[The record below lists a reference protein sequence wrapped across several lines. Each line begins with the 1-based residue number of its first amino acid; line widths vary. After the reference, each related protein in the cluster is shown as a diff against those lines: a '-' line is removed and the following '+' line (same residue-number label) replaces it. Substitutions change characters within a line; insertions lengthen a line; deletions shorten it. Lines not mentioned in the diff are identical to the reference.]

1 MEPLYPFSHMAC
13 IIELC
18 SRILNATKWHMMQ
31 FSRRC
36 PVPKGPHPE
45 HHHLRRGACA
55 LGTGFFVNA
64 SDDSGFQSFCTT
76 TGTQRVTSLTSLGP
90 MSGLCGYR
98 KSKLRHLHRANLIGW
113 KKCEIG
119 IFKQELVWFTFQKV
133 SSLSCS
139 YGGDASSKHL
149 RPSLKCSPEIPPTFL
164 RCSFDK

>member
-1 MEPLYPFSHMAC
+1 MAC

-113 KKCEIG
+113 TKMWDRNLQTRVGMIHIPKSFFTELLLWWRC
-119 IFKQELVWFTFQKV
+119 KQQALETFAQMFPGDTTNV
-133 SSLSCS
+133 S
-139 YGGDASSKHL
+139 KM
-149 RPSLKCSPEIPPTFL
+149 F
-164 RCSFDK
+164 FW